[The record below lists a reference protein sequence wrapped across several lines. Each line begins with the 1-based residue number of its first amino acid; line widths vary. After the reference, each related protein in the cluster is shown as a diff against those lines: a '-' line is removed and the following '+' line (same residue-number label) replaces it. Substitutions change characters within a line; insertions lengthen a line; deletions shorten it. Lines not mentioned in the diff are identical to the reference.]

1 MIALSLKWKAIA
13 AISSLVIILMLV
25 MSFLTFN
32 YFESRFK
39 ASISEQQLTMISA
52 MAKEIDHKLQT
63 AHEALIAEAIHAP
76 ADLAEN
82 PDKAQAFLD
91 KMVGM
96 QTIFD
101 NKIFVFSAAGKLVAE
116 TPYETNR
123 RGLDFFFR
131 DYIKKTL
138 ATKKPVIGDPYIS
151 SQAHRHP
158 AIMCTAPVFD
168 RNGNLVYILAGGI
181 DLMKEN
187 FLGELST
194 TRVGKTG
201 YIYLYNTDRTIIIHP
216 DRNRILQ
223 QDVPVGSN
231 YLFDRAIEGFEG
243 TEETVNSRG
252 IEALSTFKR
261 VPSTNWIL
269 VANHPTAEAYASII
283 EGKKYFFMATTIAII
298 IVLIIIW
305 LLVKY
310 LTSQLITFTR
320 HVEGMSVKEGEARF
334 SQINTGDEIG
344 ALSRA
349 FNQMVAELDKKNES
363 LLKSEELYRTV
374 VDFASDLAFW
384 RSPQGILLYI
394 SPNAERIT
402 GYRDTEFYA
411 DATLIDIIIHPDD
424 QKLWRD
430 IPGPNAIHSS
440 MVTREFRIITKTGD
454 TRWISHV
461 RRYIFSDTG
470 AFLGV
475 RGSHSDI
482 TDRKLAEDK
491 LLYLSLHDTLTGVY
505 NRAFF
510 EAEMRRLAVSEFSSG
525 VIVCDVDG
533 LKLINDTL
541 GHDHG
546 DKLLVNAA
554 ETIKLALHPTALF
567 ARVGGDEFVI
577 LMPGAEAA
585 EVENTIMRIRQQI
598 ARHNAANPHL
608 LLSISLGM
616 ATGIPAKDNI
626 VTLFKQ
632 ADDNMYREK
641 LQHSQSTRSAIVQA
655 LMQALEARD
664 FGTEGHADRLQELMA
679 KLAALLHLPDN
690 RVTDL
695 CLLGQFHDIGKV
707 GIPDQILFK
716 PGPLTREERTI
727 MQRHPEIGHRIAQSA
742 PDLVPIADWILKHH
756 EWWNGE
762 GYPLGLRGEQIPLE
776 CRILAITDA
785 YDAMTSDRPYRK
797 AMPHQAAA
805 LELQRCAGTQF
816 DPYLVEQF
824 IQLFEHAHT
833 ETDHQTA

>member
-13 AISSLVIILMLV
+13 AISALVITLMLV

-32 YFESRFK
+32 YFEDRFK
-39 ASISEQQLTMISA
+39 SSISEQQFTMISA
-52 MAKEIDHKLQT
+52 MAKEIDHKLET

-76 ADLAEN
+76 VDLAED

-101 NKIFVFSAAGKLVAE
+101 NKIFVFSATGQLVAE

-138 ATKKPVIGDPYIS
+138 ATKKPVIGDPYTS

-158 AIMCTAPVFD
+158 AIMCTAPVLD
-168 RNGNLVYILAGGI
+168 REGTVAYILAGGI

-187 FLGELST
+187 FLGELSK
-194 TRVGKTG
+194 TRVGRTG

-269 VANHPTAEAYASII
+269 VANHPTVDAYAPII
-283 EGKKYFFMATTIAII
+283 KGKEYFFMATAIAII
-298 IVLIIIW
+298 LVLITIW

-310 LTSQLITFTR
+310 LTSQLIAFTR
-320 HVEGMSVKEGEARF
+320 HVESMSAKEGAARF
-334 SQINTGDEIG
+334 SQINTSDEIG

-349 FNQMVAELDKKNES
+349 FNQMLAELDKKNES
-363 LLKSEELYRTV
+363 LHKSEELYRTV

-384 RSPQGILLYI
+384 RNPQGILLYI

-402 GYRDTEFYA
+402 GYRDVEFYA
-411 DATLIDIIIHPDD
+411 DATLIDTIIHPDD
-424 QKLWRD
+424 QRLWGD

-440 MVTREFRIITKTGD
+440 MVSCEFRIITKSGE
-454 TRWISHV
+454 TRWINHV

-470 AFLGV
+470 IFLGV

-510 EAEMRRLAVSEFSSG
+510 EAEMRRLAVSENPSG
-525 VIVCDVDG
+525 IIICDVDG

-546 DKLLVNAA
+546 DKLLLNAA
-554 ETIKLALHPTALF
+554 ETIKSALSPTSLLA
-567 ARVGGDEFVI
+567 RIGGDEFVI
-577 LMPGAEAA
+577 LMPDAEEH
-585 EVENTIMRIRQQI
+585 EVKDTIVRIREQI
-598 ARHNAANPHL
+598 TRRNTANPQQ

-616 ATGIPAKDNI
+616 AAGFPARDNI
-626 VTLFKQ
+626 ATLFKQ

-641 LQHSQSTRSAIVQA
+641 LHHSQSTRSAIVQA
-655 LMQALEARD
+655 LMKALEARD
-664 FGTEGHADRLQELMA
+664 FYTEGHADRLQELMA
-679 KLAALLHLPDN
+679 KLAAILNLSDN
-690 RVTDL
+690 KITDL
-695 CLLGQFHDIGKV
+695 RLLGQFHDIGKV

-742 PDLVPIADWILKHH
+742 PDLMPIADWILKHH

-762 GYPLGLRGEQIPLE
+762 GYPLGLKGGQIPLE

-797 AMPHQAAA
+797 AMPHQAAIS
-805 LELQRCAGTQF
+805 ELQQCAGTQF

-824 IQLFEHAHT
+824 MQIFQQHI